1 MYTRRLST
9 NSYGEYNPSR
19 SVLEEELE
27 EELGMAVLSQ
37 AQRERKHSIISN
49 AFSGRLA
56 RDLSLQ
62 TLVRGESLKI
72 RGGGRGEEM

>member
-62 TLVRGESLKI
+62 TLVRGESLKM
-72 RGGGRGEEM
+72 RGGRGCK